1 MTAHAI
7 EQNINELTEIDTT
20 IENLPAGPLT
30 LDPFRDRATPLR
42 DLVARLADGS
52 QEPHLAAA
60 ACAVADAQL
69 QAFPENLLWDFD
81 YYLASIHSEALD
93 AQDYEAHLRET
104 TAITVDLMHLYG
116 QRSKIRFRYVHD
128 FIYGFDW
135 ARWVRRNPGP
145 RSETAPFSLEFLQQS
160 RTRGRDIL
168 RLIDSDDQIYPKLSG
183 DRPRNPFPFSREPE
197 QELALYRRLAEH
209 DCIPVPAWRVDAC
222 PDASRDFDALRES
235 AAEALG
241 LSR

>member
-7 EQNINELTEIDTT
+7 EQTISELTQIDAT
-20 IENLPAGPLT
+20 IENMPAGALT
-30 LDPFRDRATPLR
+30 LDPCRDRATPIR

-52 QEPHLAAA
+52 REPHLAAA

-69 QAFPENLLWDFD
+69 EAFPENLLWDFD
-81 YYLASIHSEALD
+81 YYLASIHAEALESD
-93 AQDYEAHLRET
+93 DYEAHLRET
-104 TAITVDLMHLYG
+104 TRITVELMHLYG
-116 QRSKIRFRYVHD
+116 QGSKIRFRYVHD

-135 ARWVRRNPGP
+135 ARWVRRHPES

-160 RTRGRDIL
+160 QTRGRDIL
-168 RLIDSDDQIYPKLSG
+168 QLIDSDDQIYPKLSG

-209 DCIPVPAWRVDAC
+209 DCIPVPSWRADAR
-222 PDASRDFDALRES
+222 PDASRDFDALRER

>member
-7 EQNINELTEIDTT
+7 SQTINELTEIDAT
-20 IENLPAGPLT
+20 IENLPAGALT
-30 LDPFRDRATPLR
+30 LDPFRERATPIR
-42 DLVARLADGS
+42 DLVAHLADRAH
-52 QEPHLAAA
+52 EPHLAAA
-60 ACAVADAQL
+60 ACSVADAQL
-69 QAFPENLLWDFD
+69 EAFPENLLWDFD
-81 YYLASIHSEALD
+81 YYLASVHSEALD
-93 AQDYEAHLRET
+93 ARDYEAHLQET
-104 TAITVDLMHLYG
+104 TAITVELMHLYG

-135 ARWVRRNPGP
+135 ARWVRRNPES
-145 RSETAPFSLEFLQQS
+145 RSNTAPFSLEFLQQS

-168 RLIDSDDQIYPKLSG
+168 RLIDSDDQVYPKLSG

-209 DCIPVPAWRVDAC
+209 DCIPVPAWRIDAF